1 MAEDLD
7 ARLPGQKWAY
17 GIMAGFSAGLLLVAL
32 LLFLDARHRTDL
44 EVVRQPTAV
53 GDPVVVEYDPRSN
66 PGKEILHWNKQGY
79 FLQTNAP
86 LDLPEAD
93 ARRIGVDDSGKIP
106 LYQTRQQTEK
116 RIVLVKT
123 AENQFL
129 RLTPR

>member
-1 MAEDLD
+1 MTDDVD

-17 GIMAGFSAGLLLVAL
+17 GILAGFPAGLAIVAL
-32 LLFLDARHRTDL
+32 LIFLDARHRNEL

-53 GDPVVVEYDPRSN
+53 GDSVAVEYDPRSN
-66 PGKEILHWNKQGY
+66 PGQEILRWKKESY

-86 LDLPEAD
+86 LELPEAD

-106 LYQTRQQTEK
+106 LYQTRQQSEK